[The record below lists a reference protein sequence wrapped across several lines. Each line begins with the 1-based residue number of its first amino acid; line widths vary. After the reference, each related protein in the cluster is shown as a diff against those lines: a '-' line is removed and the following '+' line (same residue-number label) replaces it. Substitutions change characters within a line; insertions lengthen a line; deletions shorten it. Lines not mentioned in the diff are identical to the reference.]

1 MKKNILKIFIL
12 SFVISNAQPNNYYE
26 SCSGLNGEELKNEL
40 HNIIKNHT
48 SYSYTTTKS
57 ILRDSDEDPNNSSNI
72 ILVYSGNS
80 IDKFNFASN
89 FEPDFWNREHV
100 WPKSHGDFDAGD
112 PFEVPLYTDA
122 HNLKPVD
129 HSMNT
134 TRGEKDF
141 DNGGEI
147 VFNGSIETNCYDTG
161 STFEPRDEVK
171 GDIARI
177 IFYMDVRYEG
187 GNNEPNLVPV
197 DGLTTYPNPQIGVL
211 STLLEW
217 HEQDPPDAF
226 ERRRNDVIFEWQGN
240 RNPFIDYPEFVELIY
255 DEETPPSIVEI
266 NNVQT
271 PENING
277 QEAFMITAN
286 VSSPIDCPINDV
298 TINFGNSWYNL
309 NNSLTM
315 NINSEGQFEVLIPEQ
330 PYNTMFCF
338 SITVTI
344 CDEAEGTFY
353 GSQVIPPLPFEG
365 ILTPIS
371 DIQGQTEYSP
381 FDGEYVNTTGVVTG
395 AFANSFYIQDGSEPW
410 SGIYI
415 YSGGALPSIGD
426 SVIVSGQISEF
437 CWNGSPCD
445 CSSCG
450 GAGVTEFYQPED
462 IYIISS
468 NNPLPEPI
476 VVTSGEALTE
486 QYEGVLV
493 RIEQAE
499 CISLPGGF
507 GVWDVNDGSGVC
519 GIHNTPDG
527 FEFDPEIG
535 EIYNITGIVTSTF
548 DEWKVDLRMQSDVET
563 GPDVSAPFVSS
574 HSCFQV
580 NGNYFLYIY
589 FNEPINQTAVNIDNF
604 FITNADIIDVSNDS
618 FDPTKIT
625 LTLDNVL
632 SPNFGIIISEISD
645 VIGNSQT
652 NLTYTA
658 ECDFVFNVSELDFNN
673 LNFQIINNETIVL
686 SLKEKSNHIEIF
698 KHTGQRILN
707 ENIGSGSHIIDVGST
722 GIFFARIN
730 NKVKHFF
737 ITD

>member
-1 MKKNILKIFIL
+1 MKKNILKILIL
-12 SFVISNAQPNNYYE
+12 SFVITYAQPNNYYG
-26 SCSGLNGEELKNEL
+26 SCNGLNGEELKNEL

-80 IDKFNFASN
+80 IDKFDFASN

-255 DEETPPSIVEI
+255 NEDPSPSTVEI
-266 NNVQT
+266 NNVLT

-286 VSSPIDCPINDV
+286 IISPIDCPINNV

-338 SITVTI
+338 SIIVTI

-381 FDGEYVNTTGVVTG
+381 FDGEFVNTTGIVTG

-450 GAGVTEFYQPED
+450 GAGVTEFYQPDD
-462 IYIISS
+462 IYIISN

-476 VVTSGEALTE
+476 VVSSGEALTE

-527 FEFDPEIG
+527 FEFDPVVG
-535 EIYNITGIVTSTF
+535 EVYNITGIVTSTF

-589 FNEPINQTAVNIDNF
+589 FNEPINQTAINIDNF

-673 LNFQIINNETIVL
+673 LNFQIINNKTIVL

-698 KHTGQRILN
+698 NHTGQRILN